1 MNYTA
6 VYAALIPDVEEIGD
20 VLPEERQAEIDRCSS
35 PKVKRE
41 KYYVWKLLE
50 YAFER
55 DLGERLEDISFEK
68 NGNGKWTSD
77 KAFFSLSH
85 TDGVVAV
92 AVSRSN
98 VGVDVEAV
106 RRHRDGLE
114 AHILTERER
123 TELSTLEESAAWEYI
138 IGRWTQ
144 KESIFKTFNAR
155 GFEPKRIEASE
166 YPTRTERLAL
176 PVGVY
181 MLSVCAQDVDNVRIE
196 MVDLF

>member
-6 VYAALIPDVEEIGD
+6 VYAALIPAEGEIGK
-20 VLPEERQAEIDRCSS
+20 VLPAERQAEIDRCSS

-50 YAFER
+50 YALER
-55 DLGERLEDISFEK
+55 DMGEKLENISFEK
-68 NGNGKWTSD
+68 SDNGKWMSD
-77 KAFFSLSH
+77 RVFFSLSH

-92 AVSRSN
+92 AVSGSN

-114 AHILTERER
+114 EHILTERER
-123 TELSTLEESAAWEYI
+123 EELSALEELAAWEYI

-144 KESIFKTFNAR
+144 KESIFKALNKHV
-155 GFEPKRIEASE
+155 FEPTRIEASE
-166 YPTRTERLAL
+166 YPTRTERLEL
-176 PVGVY
+176 PTGVY
-181 MLSVCAQDVDNVRIE
+181 MMSVCAPDADRVRIE
-196 MVDLF
+196 MAEL